1 MKRSVLIGIF
11 ALVAIVGCPAPASA
25 DITVFLGFS
34 PTPESRGTRGI
45 AAGVSM
51 LIVGF
56 EFEYAN
62 TSEKEALLAPGVR
75 TGMFNALV
83 MTPTKTQLYVTAGAG
98 FFRETLGDLS
108 KNGWGTNI
116 GGGVK
121 FGLVGRLQGR
131 VDYRVCSFRGSPQ
144 QKTPQRFY
152 AGLNLAF

>member
-11 ALVAIVGCPAPASA
+11 ALAAIAGTPTPASA
-25 DITVFLGFS
+25 DITFFLGFS
-34 PTPESRGTRGI
+34 PTPESRGVRGV

-62 TSEKEALLAPGVR
+62 TSAKEAVQAPGVR

-98 FFRETLGDLS
+98 FFREKLGDLTTNS
-108 KNGWGTNI
+108 WGTNI

-131 VDYRVCSFRGSPQ
+131 VDYRVFSFRGTPLH
-144 QKTPQRFY
+144 KTPQRFY
-152 AGLNLAF
+152 AGLNLSF